1 MNGFKI
7 AAMFVIRDILMWDD
21 NQNYCLD
28 NSPDDF
34 FSHVQG
40 NAREPHKLLIRML
53 I

>member
-1 MNGFKI
+1 MNGLKI
-7 AAMFVIRDILMWDD
+7 AAVFVIRDILMWDN
-21 NQNYCLD
+21 NQICCLD

-34 FSHVQG
+34 FSRDQS